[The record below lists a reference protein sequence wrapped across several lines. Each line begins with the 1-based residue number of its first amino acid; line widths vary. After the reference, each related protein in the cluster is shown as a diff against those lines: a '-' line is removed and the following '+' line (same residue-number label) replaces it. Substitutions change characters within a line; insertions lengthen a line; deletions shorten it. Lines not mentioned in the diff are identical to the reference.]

1 MVTEAK
7 DEKRY
12 PSTLLIGNSGEIF
25 AREGEFRPSLP
36 FQDRPGQGLH
46 CAAFIAIGVH
56 RVPA

>member
-7 DEKRY
+7 DEKRC

-25 AREGEFRPSLP
+25 AREGNLGFHFHSRIALAR
-36 FQDRPGQGLH
+36 DCN

-56 RVPA
+56 

>member
-1 MVTEAK
+1 VTEAK
-7 DEKRY
+7 DEKRC

-25 AREGEFRPSLP
+25 AREGNLGFHFHSRIALAS
-36 FQDRPGQGLH
+36 DCN